1 MPSIALWLALREALH
16 YRVSTLCQI
25 FLVAALAAPLMT
37 ILAVQ
42 VGVVTDL
49 RHHLE
54 RQPENLRLS
63 PSVSVSKDAAWF
75 EAQRRDPRVGFVAPH
90 PYANADELELEHPNG
105 RKLRAALLASGSGDL
120 FLPESVTPPDIHET
134 VMTASIAAEAY
145 AGRTGARVGDVV
157 ELVIARP
164 LSGEQR
170 RWPLEVAGISPRGRW
185 ASDGLLVHEALL
197 TEAWQWRI
205 GRSSPLLGEDGTARE
220 EPLSFP
226 QFRMFAATLEDL
238 HPLADRLSA
247 EGVAVSGRF
256 AAAEMADAIEHTA
269 RIVVLAVAW
278 TATVGAFASLAFAP
292 PSWLSAFS
300 SVFSLFSAFASFV
313 SFGPED
319 APGSSGAAA
328 SRSCGRTG
336 GPATAVGVEDTS
348 GASVARSGRRA
359 DITSGVVGRTAHIIK
374 RIPTGQLCRQRRAH
388 PPRLMSAS
396 SASCWLAKARPTRT
410 D

>member
-105 RKLRAALLASGSGDL
+105 RKLRAALLASGPGDL
-120 FLPESVTPPDIHET
+120 FLPEGVTPPDIHET
-134 VMTASIAAEAY
+134 VMTASIATALRAS
-145 AGRTGARVGDVV
+145 VGDVV

-269 RIVVLAVAW
+269 RIVVLAVGW
-278 TATVGAFASLAFAP
+278 TATVGAFASLAFAFYADALRMNP
-292 PSWLSAFS
+292 ALSVLRADGLTAWGAFNVI
-300 SVFSLFSAFASFV
+300 VFKALVVAV
-313 SFGPED
+313 LGWII
-319 APGSSGAAA
+319 GAALW
-328 SRSCGRTG
+328 TG
-336 GPATAVGVEDTS
+336 TVLMLNQALAGSTLPYVP
-348 GASVARSGRRA
+348 VARLSGEQLAATGMAALLMAPLASMFAATRVA
-359 DITSGVVGRTAHIIK
+359 ITSPNEGLNER
-374 RIPTGQLCRQRRAH
+374 
-388 PPRLMSAS
+388 
-396 SASCWLAKARPTRT
+396 
-410 D
+410 